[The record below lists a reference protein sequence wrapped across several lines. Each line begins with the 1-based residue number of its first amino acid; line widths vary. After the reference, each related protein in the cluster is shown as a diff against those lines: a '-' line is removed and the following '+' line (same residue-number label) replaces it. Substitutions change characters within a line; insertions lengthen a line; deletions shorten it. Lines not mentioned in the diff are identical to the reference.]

1 MEYKVAEIAILKPF
15 KTFEPLTLNLEP
27 ATIMSADIGK
37 PASVKERVNERG

>member
-37 PASVKERVNERG
+37 PVSIQERVNE